1 MNEVETN
8 ELCICS
14 RSKVQVHCPRCG
26 SYQILGYVR
35 RELVKRKNRETE
47 ELRVYRCRRCSE
59 LFNDDKWQKDCHAPG
74 SLGRRPMT
82 SLPREIDP
90 PEPMYTQPTMSL
102 EELFERAG
110 RKDELERLRRQ
121 VALPISPTK

>member
-1 MNEVETN
+1 MNEGEAD

-35 RELVKRKNRETE
+35 RELVKRENGETE

-59 LFNDDKWQKDCHAPG
+59 LFNDDKWQKDCHAPS

-82 SLPREIDP
+82 SLSQGIDP
-90 PEPMYTQPTMSL
+90 AEPMDTQPAISL
-102 EELFERAG
+102 EELFEKAG
-110 RKDELERLRRQ
+110 RKDELEQLKRR
-121 VALPISPTK
+121 VALANESN

>member
-1 MNEVETN
+1 MNEGEAD

-35 RELVKRKNRETE
+35 RELVKRENGETE

-59 LFNDDKWQKDCHAPG
+59 LFNDDKWQKDCHAPS

-82 SLPREIDP
+82 SQPRGIDP
-90 PEPMYTQPTMSL
+90 PEPMDTQPTLSL
-102 EELFERAG
+102 EELFEREG
-110 RKDELERLRRQ
+110 RKDELEQLRRR
-121 VALPISPTK
+121 VALANESN

>member
-1 MNEVETN
+1 MNEVEAN

-35 RELVKRKNRETE
+35 RELVKRENGETE

-59 LFNDDKWQKDCHAPG
+59 LFNDDRWQKDCHAPS

-82 SLPREIDP
+82 SLPRAIDH
-90 PEPMYTQPTMSL
+90 PEPMNTQPTMSL
-102 EELFERAG
+102 EESFERAG
-110 RKDELERLRRQ
+110 RKDELEQLRRR
-121 VALPISPTK
+121 VALANGSN

>member
-1 MNEVETN
+1 MNEVEAN

-26 SYQILGYVR
+26 SYQILGYVK
-35 RELVKRKNRETE
+35 RELVKRENGDTE

-59 LFNDDKWQKDCHAPG
+59 MFNYDKWQKDCHAPS

-82 SLPREIDP
+82 SQPRGIDP
-90 PEPMYTQPTMSL
+90 PEPMDTHPTMSL

-110 RKDELERLRRQ
+110 HKDELEQLRRRI
-121 VALPISPTK
+121 ALDNVQN

>member
-1 MNEVETN
+1 MNEGEAD
-8 ELCICS
+8 ELCTCS

-35 RELVKRKNRETE
+35 RELVKRENGDRE

-59 LFNDDKWQKDCHAPG
+59 LFNDDKWQKDCHAPS
-74 SLGRRPMT
+74 SLGRRRMT
-82 SLPREIDP
+82 SLPRGIDFA
-90 PEPMYTQPTMSL
+90 EPMDTQPIMSL

-110 RKDELERLRRQ
+110 RKDELEQLKRR
-121 VALPISPTK
+121 VAL

>member
-1 MNEVETN
+1 MNEGESD

-35 RELVKRKNRETE
+35 RELVKRENGETE

-59 LFNDDKWQKDCHAPG
+59 LFNDDKWQKDCHAPS

-82 SLPREIDP
+82 SLPRGIEP
-90 PEPMYTQPTMSL
+90 PEPMCTEPLSL
-102 EELFERAG
+102 QELFERAG
-110 RKDELERLRRQ
+110 RKDELERLRPQ
-121 VALPISPTK
+121 VALADDSN